1 MEDAIDY
8 IVEVAI
14 KEKTGARSLR
24 KIIEDL
30 MLDTMFE
37 LPFNDGTKKITIQKG
52 QIIKEK
58 NHLIDA

>member
-1 MEDAIDY
+1 
-8 IVEVAI
+8 
-14 KEKTGARSLR
+14 
-24 KIIEDL
+24 